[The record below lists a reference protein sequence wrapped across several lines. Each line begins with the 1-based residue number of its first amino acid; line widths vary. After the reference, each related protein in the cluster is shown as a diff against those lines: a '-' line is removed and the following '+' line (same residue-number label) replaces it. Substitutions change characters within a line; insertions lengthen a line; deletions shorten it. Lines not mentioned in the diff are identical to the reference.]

1 MSVCSRGGLRSL
13 VLVVFIGGVTS
24 AEIAALRFLS
34 AQVLI
39 SIFPDVYRKWTP
51 RCYKFGTFWTMEV
64 ICDIMSLQEGMGY
77 DFLVAT
83 TKVITGNRLL
93 RPIIAS
99 SKEGTI

>member
-1 MSVCSRGGLRSL
+1 
-13 VLVVFIGGVTS
+13 
-24 AEIAALRFLS
+24 
-34 AQVLI
+34 
-39 SIFPDVYRKWTP
+39 
-51 RCYKFGTFWTMEV
+51 MEV